1 MKRSIIA
8 VLAIFLLAAVSLC
21 AVGALQ
27 GEDAPE
33 VLPAAKNAEVQPL
46 SLEADNAM
54 KARLSQLIN
63 LNRAY
68 DDALT
73 SPAALVDEAS
83 LVLIDQAEELDGKPV
98 IETGKVLAFV
108 NDLYGVQLDLT
119 SLPQFYTDASAG
131 YLNIAEREYAQMTSE
146 IESVEFLA
154 DGSIKVSALMSIS
167 SEYSEDITAKTQT
180 IFRQN
185 PASPFGYNIID
196 AVITQYGEEIPDT
209 YSTENPLDVIDG
221 YDMMS
226 LE

>member
-1 MKRSIIA
+1 MKRSIIVA
-8 VLAIFLLAAVSLC
+8 LAIFLLAAMSLC

-27 GEDAPE
+27 GEDVPE
-33 VLPAAKNAEVQPL
+33 VLPTAKNAEVQPL

-68 DDALT
+68 DDALA
-73 SPAALVDEAS
+73 SPTALVDEAS
-83 LVLIDQAEELDGKPV
+83 LVLLDQAEELDGKPV
-98 IETGKVLAFV
+98 IETGKVLTFV
-108 NDLYGVQLDLT
+108 NDLYGIQLDLT
-119 SLPQFYTDASAG
+119 SLPKFYTDAQAG

-146 IESVEFLA
+146 IESIEFLA
-154 DGSIKVSALMSIS
+154 DGCIKVSALMSIS
-167 SEYSEDITAKTQT
+167 SEYSEDIIAKTQT
-180 IFRQN
+180 FFKHN
-185 PASPFGYNIID
+185 SASPFGYNIID